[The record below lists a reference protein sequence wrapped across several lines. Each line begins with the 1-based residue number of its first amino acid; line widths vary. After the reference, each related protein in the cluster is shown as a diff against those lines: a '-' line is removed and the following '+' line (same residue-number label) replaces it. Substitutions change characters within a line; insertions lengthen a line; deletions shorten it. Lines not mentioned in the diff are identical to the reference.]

1 MEEEVRMLA
10 EMRMQGGWVKDEDV
24 EDRIRWHSLI
34 ELGVLHDRHPSS
46 DHGRLGEKKV

>member
-1 MEEEVRMLA
+1 MDTVRDDKL
-10 EMRMQGGWVKDEDV
+10 RWGRLDEDV